1 MPEYDK
7 HAETPVTVDSLHHGK
22 GVIYFAEIKP
32 RSFVDVRQSEAM
44 QSKALEEILRKMK
57 AQKETVLGTA
67 LISSAENDDW
77 PIGKRHSNL
86 IVVGEGTLAHPRPF
100 LDAKLEKSRTTVRT
114 ADSIVVSYPL
124 VPAWKK
130 LFSGD
135 YAKEDLRPIAA
146 FADDAIT
153 TLGKNININIDM
165 PMGSIFTYMT
175 AVKR

>member
-32 RSFVDVRQSEAM
+32 RSFIDVRQSEAM

-57 AQKETVLGTA
+57 AQKESVLGTA
-67 LISSAENDDW
+67 LITTAESDDW
-77 PIGKRHSNL
+77 PLNKRHSNVV
-86 IVVGEGTLAHPRPF
+86 VVGESLLAHPRPP
-100 LDAKLEKSRTTVRT
+100 LDPKLEKARTTVRT
-114 ADSIVVSYPL
+114 ADTMVTSYPL
-124 VPAWKK
+124 VPAWRK
-130 LFSGD
+130 LFTGA

-146 FADDAIT
+146 FADDAIAS
-153 TLGKNININIDM
+153 LGKNITVNIDT
-165 PMGSIFTYMT
+165 PSDNFFAYMT